1 MLLSSIP
8 IPLPARNVEAA
19 GPGRAPN
26 ASQNG
31 VPWSEGRIPFQRIVS
46 CLRQI
51 ASNIYLT
58 KFTPQNASAKHY
70 STGERV
76 YAARGL
82 LGSDQQQFV
91 VERAMEEK
99 DEGAD
104 FLGRCGFPAI
114 LVPFFFFF
122 LSSFSLLSLIPCST
136 SFHNRKSD
144 SSPCET
150 TMDDRESKLR
160 FRNVKIKFPCL
171 CSTGIEERRSSLFFS
186 GRKI

>member
-1 MLLSSIP
+1 MLVSSIP
-8 IPLPARNVEAA
+8 IPLSARNVEAA

-82 LGSDQQQFV
+82 LWSDQQQFV

-99 DEGAD
+99 NEGAD

-114 LVPFFFFF
+114 LVPFFFSFF
-122 LSSFSLLSLIPCST
+122 PLFPSFPL
-136 SFHNRKSD
+136 FHVPQAFTIEKATRRRAKRRWTIENRNFVFA
-144 SSPCET
+144 
-150 TMDDRESKLR
+150 M
-160 FRNVKIKFPCL
+160 
-171 CSTGIEERRSSLFFS
+171 
-186 GRKI
+186 